1 MKNKKTAALYLLA
14 FLIVIYLKHYA
25 DRAGSDSLLW
35 ILRPTTWWTSLLSG
49 HSFTYE
55 QGTGY
60 INHNLRFIIA
70 PACAGLKF
78 WMITSLMLTCSF
90 LHRIEGP
97 KKQLLWLLI
106 CFPAA
111 LAATIFT
118 NGIRITLSIS
128 LPQILQTTEKG
139 ASFLTPAQLHTSIG
153 TLIYFLSLLA
163 LYHLGDR
170 ITQKTKKEPS
180 IKSRILPSLWYLI
193 PVLALP
199 FLSRLAYKDYKNLT
213 HYELPILVIC
223 SSILLITILPTTI
236 KHLSQHRLKA
246 NQKTFC
252 KIRMIDK

>member
-1 MKNKKTAALYLLA
+1 MLSLSIILVLKLYTKQADTEALQ
-14 FLIVIYLKHYA
+14 
-25 DRAGSDSLLW
+25 W
-35 ILRPTTWWTSLLSG
+35 ILRPTACWTSILSG
-49 HSFTYE
+49 HPFIYE
-55 QGTGY
+55 QGVGY
-60 INHNLRFIIA
+60 INHSLRFIIA
-70 PACAGLKF
+70 PTCAGLKF
-78 WMITSLMLTCSF
+78 WMITSLMLSWSF

-97 KKQLLWLLI
+97 KRKLTWTLL

-111 LAATIFT
+111 LAATIFI
-118 NGIRITLSIS
+118 NGIRITLSIA
-128 LPQILQTTEKG
+128 LPQILQTTKKG
-139 ASFLTPAQLHTSIG
+139 ASLLTPAQLHTSIG
-153 TLIYFLSLLA
+153 TLVYFLSLLA

-236 KHLSQHRLKA
+236 KHLSQHRPKA
-246 NQKTFC
+246 NH
-252 KIRMIDK
+252 

>member
-1 MKNKKTAALYLLA
+1 MLSLSIILVLKLYTKQADTEALQ
-14 FLIVIYLKHYA
+14 
-25 DRAGSDSLLW
+25 W
-35 ILRPTTWWTSLLSG
+35 ILRPTACWTSILSG
-49 HSFTYE
+49 HPFIYE
-55 QGTGY
+55 QGVGY
-60 INHNLRFIIA
+60 INHSLRFIIA
-70 PACAGLKF
+70 PTCAGLKF
-78 WMITSLMLTCSF
+78 WMITSLMLSWSF

-97 KKQLLWLLI
+97 KRKLTWTLL

-111 LAATIFT
+111 LAATIFV
-118 NGIRITLSIS
+118 NGIRITLSIA
-128 LPQILQTTEKG
+128 LPQILQTTKKG
-139 ASFLTPAQLHTSIG
+139 ASLLTPAQLHTSIG
-153 TLIYFLSLLA
+153 TLVYFLSLLA

-236 KHLSQHRLKA
+236 KHLSQHRPKA
-246 NQKTFC
+246 NQ
-252 KIRMIDK
+252 

>member
-1 MKNKKTAALYLLA
+1 MLSLSIILVLKLYTKQADTEALQ
-14 FLIVIYLKHYA
+14 
-25 DRAGSDSLLW
+25 W
-35 ILRPTTWWTSLLSG
+35 ILRPTACWTSILSG
-49 HSFTYE
+49 HPFIYE
-55 QGTGY
+55 QGVGY
-60 INHNLRFIIA
+60 INHSLRFIIA
-70 PACAGLKF
+70 PTCAGLKF
-78 WMITSLMLTCSF
+78 WMITSLMLSWSF

-97 KKQLLWLLI
+97 KRKLTWTLL

-111 LAATIFT
+111 LAATIFV
-118 NGIRITLSIS
+118 NGIRITLSIA
-128 LPQILQTTEKG
+128 LPQILQTTKKG
-139 ASFLTPAQLHTSIG
+139 ASLLTPAQLHTSIG
-153 TLIYFLSLLA
+153 TLVYFLSLLA

-236 KHLSQHRLKA
+236 KHLS
-246 NQKTFC
+246 
-252 KIRMIDK
+252 

>member
-1 MKNKKTAALYLLA
+1 MKDKKTPGIYLLS
-14 FLIVIYLKHYA
+14 LSIILVLKLYTKQA
-25 DRAGSDSLLW
+25 DTEALQW
-35 ILRPTTWWTSLLSG
+35 ILRPTACWTSILSG
-49 HSFTYE
+49 HPFIYE
-55 QGTGY
+55 QGVGY
-60 INHNLRFIIA
+60 INHSLRFIIA
-70 PACAGLKF
+70 PTCAGLKF
-78 WMITSLMLTCSF
+78 WMITSLMLSWSF

-97 KKQLLWLLI
+97 KRKLTWTLL

-111 LAATIFT
+111 LAATIFI
-118 NGIRITLSIS
+118 NGIRITLSIA
-128 LPQILQTTEKG
+128 LPQILQTTKKG
-139 ASFLTPAQLHTSIG
+139 ASLLTPAQLHTSIG
-153 TLIYFLSLLA
+153 TLVYFLSLLA

-236 KHLSQHRLKA
+236 KHLSQHRPKA
-246 NQKTFC
+246 NQ
-252 KIRMIDK
+252 

>member
-1 MKNKKTAALYLLA
+1 MKDKKKKNPGIYLLSLSIILA
-14 FLIVIYLKHYA
+14 LKLYTKQA
-25 DRAGSDSLLW
+25 DSESLQW
-35 ILRPTTWWTSLLSG
+35 ILRPTAYWTSILSG
-49 HSFTYE
+49 HPFTYE
-55 QGTGY
+55 QGVGY
-60 INHNLRFIIA
+60 INHSLRFIIA

-78 WMITSLMLTCSF
+78 WMITSLMLSWSF

-97 KKQLLWLLI
+97 KRKLTWTLL

-111 LAATIFT
+111 LAATIFV

-139 ASFLTPAQLHTSIG
+139 ASLLTPAQLHTSIG

-236 KHLSQHRLKA
+236 KHLSQHRPKA
-246 NQKTFC
+246 NQ
-252 KIRMIDK
+252 

>member
-1 MKNKKTAALYLLA
+1 MLSLSIILVLKLYTKQADTEALQ
-14 FLIVIYLKHYA
+14 
-25 DRAGSDSLLW
+25 W
-35 ILRPTTWWTSLLSG
+35 ILRPTACWTSILSG
-49 HSFTYE
+49 HPFIYE
-55 QGTGY
+55 QGVGY
-60 INHNLRFIIA
+60 INHSLRFIIA
-70 PACAGLKF
+70 PTCAGLKF
-78 WMITSLMLTCSF
+78 WMITSLMLSWSF

-97 KKQLLWLLI
+97 KRKLTWTLL

-111 LAATIFT
+111 LAATIFI
-118 NGIRITLSIS
+118 NGIRITLSIA
-128 LPQILQTTEKG
+128 LPQILQTTKKG
-139 ASFLTPAQLHTSIG
+139 ASLLTPAQLHTSIG
-153 TLIYFLSLLA
+153 TLVYFLSLLA

-236 KHLSQHRLKA
+236 KHLSQHRPKA
-246 NQKTFC
+246 NQ
-252 KIRMIDK
+252 

>member
-1 MKNKKTAALYLLA
+1 MLSLSIILVLKLYTKQADTEALQ
-14 FLIVIYLKHYA
+14 
-25 DRAGSDSLLW
+25 W
-35 ILRPTTWWTSLLSG
+35 ILRPTACWTSILSG
-49 HSFTYE
+49 HPFIYE
-55 QGTGY
+55 QGVGY
-60 INHNLRFIIA
+60 INHSLRFIIA
-70 PACAGLKF
+70 PTCAGLKF
-78 WMITSLMLTCSF
+78 WMITSLMLSWSF

-97 KKQLLWLLI
+97 KRKLTWTLL

-111 LAATIFT
+111 LAATIFI
-118 NGIRITLSIS
+118 NGIRITLSIA
-128 LPQILQTTEKG
+128 LPQILQTTKKG

-153 TLIYFLSLLA
+153 TLVYFLSLLA

-236 KHLSQHRLKA
+236 KHLSQHRPKA
-246 NQKTFC
+246 NQ
-252 KIRMIDK
+252 

>member
-1 MKNKKTAALYLLA
+1 MLSLSIILVLKLYTKQADTEALQ
-14 FLIVIYLKHYA
+14 
-25 DRAGSDSLLW
+25 W
-35 ILRPTTWWTSLLSG
+35 ILRPTACWTSILSG
-49 HSFTYE
+49 HPFIYE
-55 QGTGY
+55 QGVGY
-60 INHNLRFIIA
+60 INHSLRFIIA
-70 PACAGLKF
+70 PTCAGLKF
-78 WMITSLMLTCSF
+78 WMITSLMLSWSF

-97 KKQLLWLLI
+97 KRKLTWTLL

-111 LAATIFT
+111 LAATIFV
-118 NGIRITLSIS
+118 NGIRITLSIP
-128 LPQILQTTEKG
+128 LPQILQTTKKG
-139 ASFLTPAQLHTSIG
+139 ASLLTPAQLHTSIG
-153 TLIYFLSLLA
+153 TLVYFLSLLA

-236 KHLSQHRLKA
+236 KHLSQHRPKA
-246 NQKTFC
+246 NQ
-252 KIRMIDK
+252 

>member
-1 MKNKKTAALYLLA
+1 MLSLSIILVLKLYTKQADTEALQ
-14 FLIVIYLKHYA
+14 
-25 DRAGSDSLLW
+25 W
-35 ILRPTTWWTSLLSG
+35 ILRPTACWTSILSG
-49 HSFTYE
+49 HPFIYE
-55 QGTGY
+55 QGVGY
-60 INHNLRFIIA
+60 INHSLRFIIA
-70 PACAGLKF
+70 PTCAGLKF
-78 WMITSLMLTCSF
+78 WMITSLMLSWSF

-97 KKQLLWLLI
+97 KRKLTWTLL

-111 LAATIFT
+111 LAATIFI
-118 NGIRITLSIS
+118 NGIRITLSIA
-128 LPQILQTTEKG
+128 LPQILQTTKKG
-139 ASFLTPAQLHTSIG
+139 ASLLTPAQLHTSIG
-153 TLIYFLSLLA
+153 TLVYFLSLLA

-236 KHLSQHRLKA
+236 KHLS
-246 NQKTFC
+246 
-252 KIRMIDK
+252 